1 MVLICSSC
9 NRKPDYFVGDYKSL
23 LSCKITTDTI
33 HRAYVI
39 NLKQGPMILLYP
51 DLKAQFKNLNV
62 YELFQVRLK
71 LSFDT
76 FTKQLKGDLF
86 FDLDPFIDIVYY
98 NSTRLFQTYVGLFPA
113 TNMKV
118 DSFRIRN
125 NKLNFKFHF
134 DNHGGKWK
142 NYSASIIKE
151 KGKTVMTF
159 DTSFLGYNTELNP
172 LFKGKF
178 ENSYHFDTFIDNSE
192 IKKLK
197 KLLYKRQKDIL
208 DSIFKTKDSLM
219 VFDSRKYLRLL
230 GYYYK

>member
-76 FTKQLKGDLF
+76 FTKQLKGDQFL
-86 FDLDPFIDIVYY
+86 DIDPFIDIVYY
-98 NSTRLFQTYVGLFPA
+98 NSTR
-113 TNMKV
+113 
-118 DSFRIRN
+118 
-125 NKLNFKFHF
+125 
-134 DNHGGKWK
+134 
-142 NYSASIIKE
+142 
-151 KGKTVMTF
+151 
-159 DTSFLGYNTELNP
+159 
-172 LFKGKF
+172 
-178 ENSYHFDTFIDNSE
+178 
-192 IKKLK
+192 
-197 KLLYKRQKDIL
+197 
-208 DSIFKTKDSLM
+208 
-219 VFDSRKYLRLL
+219 
-230 GYYYK
+230 